1 MKKQNL
7 MKKFVMGMIGM
18 MMAASVFFGVNTLEA
33 NAMTIDEFA
42 SLFGITAADV
52 QTDADLLDFYNF
64 LNENN
69 VSLLVSNDA
78 NSGPGV
84 MAASRPEFDYM
95 RYAAENPDVFAAF
108 GQDAA
113 ALYNHYTTYGMNE
126 GRKAYYTDGT
136 AITVP
141 GVAASQP
148 GMLALVNAD
157 RAETNGSAPLVWNA
171 DLEAYALTRVPVV
184 LSNFQSPEYA
194 AAMASGAPTA
204 PIAHRGL
211 NNHMGENALWCSIYG
226 ETVQN
231 ANAGW
236 IRSSGHHTN
245 RVTPGYTQYAAAS
258 YIDPATLQESWIEL
272 FQY

>member
-7 MKKFVMGMIGM
+7 MKNFVMGM
-18 MMAASVFFGVNTLEA
+18 MMAVAVFFGVSTLEA

-52 QTDADLLDFYNF
+52 QTDADLLDFYNS
-64 LNENN
+64 LNEDN

-84 MAASRPEFDYM
+84 MAVSRSEFDYM
-95 RYAAENPDVFAAF
+95 RYTAENPDVFVAF

-184 LSNFQSPEYA
+184 LTNFQSPEYEA
-194 AAMASGAPTA
+194 AEASGAPTA

-211 NNHMGENALWCSIYG
+211 NNHMGENASWRSIYG

-231 ANAGW
+231 ANSGW
-236 IRSSGHHTN
+236 IRSYGHHTN
-245 RVTPGYTQYAAAS
+245 RVSPEYTQYAAAS
-258 YIDPATLQESWIEL
+258 YIDPVTFQESWIEL
-272 FQY
+272 FQ